1 MKNYTLLTPSNLMAA
16 ALLLVASSAI
26 QVVAQPATPAPS
38 STGRVKTIFN
48 NGTLSSQRIPATSPG
63 TSETLSTNLAP
74 VDYWF
79 GPGALALLNGAGGG
93 RGGGGRGGGAGNVP
107 MLTAEELASRPA
119 VTPELVQSFG
129 TPRAEAP
136 EFEAN
141 VYATAPVANYPAGLS
156 AAPDGTLYVGV
167 DGNAA
172 QGQVP
177 NVGRILRLRDKDG
190 DGVADEVKLFV
201 PNVDSVRG
209 VLWDHDRLF
218 VMHAPYVSAYFDHD
232 GDGVADEEKILI
244 KGAGRTIA
252 FQRVDHGYQSI
263 KMGIDGWIYL
273 AVGDEG
279 FYHAEGTDGR
289 TIQLHGGGIVRFRR
303 DGTGLE
309 VFAYGT
315 RNVYSVAVGPLLD
328 ILARDNTNDGGGWDT
343 RMHYFTGMEDHGY
356 PSRFLNYPDEII
368 QPVADYG
375 GGSGIGAMWLDE
387 PGIPAPWNNQPYT
400 GDYGGK
406 NGFFRQSITRN
417 GATVSITDVKFL
429 TLRQAIEID
438 VDANGVI
445 YASSWAT
452 GGFTYTGPNHGYV
465 ARMVVKGYKPEPVPD
480 FEKLNNTALVRL
492 LESPS
497 QRRRIEAQHA
507 LLRRSGIGAE
517 ITPLLQTLAADASK
531 DLRYRVAALFT
542 LKLAV
547 GADSHGFIGKL
558 AGDPTIAA
566 WAIRALA
573 DDADQARTMPV
584 NVVVNGLKSSD
595 PRTRL
600 ESIVALTRA
609 DATAQIP
616 AIALYLGDADPVIAH
631 TAFQAFRRLNAVEA
645 SFSILDNRSA
655 SEAMR
660 AAALRVLQT
669 FHQSK
674 VVDGLITRLG
684 TETDAQRRSGLITA
698 LGRLYNTEADWD
710 GDWWSTRPATV
721 GPFFAPVTWS
731 ESGKIAT
738 GLDSALQK
746 ANTADAVAIGRA
758 YTKFSIPAGNAVLK
772 LVSAADADP
781 SLLSLVTERF
791 AAAPEVPAS
800 AVPVLVKAATAPA
813 TPATVRSQAALALL
827 KTDNPDGWNAII
839 PAMRALQQPA
849 TAVGPGS
856 FGAPPG
862 VGAPLLAAATVTVP
876 FLTRNQDT
884 VLASIPATVVAESQ
898 AVVAARTALNAAI
911 FAQPT
916 NPADVA
922 ASLQA
927 LQSAELAQ
935 AQATATAFSALQ
947 ASPDKL
953 SPIQVAAV
961 AHQGNRVLAVGD
973 AAAAAPFGGR
983 GGRGARGGE
992 GAGGRGGFGGRG
1004 GARGGGAG
1012 ATADQLRVALLDSP
1026 QLNKFYNLFVDEAA
1040 RMNGDSSL
1048 LAEGVV
1054 LGLAGKM
1061 IGPVEGRQAAAAA
1074 VNTGWQDPQRQ
1085 VQIMTAAVNTRDTSR
1100 AVQIVSAMDDPN
1112 PDLAQA
1118 ARYAVEQLGIDANG
1132 IRAEALLPRISSLP
1146 EAQVLDAAASATGNV
1161 QRGQQLVN
1169 ELSCTACHT
1178 FGANESPKGPFLGAI
1193 ANKFPDRRNLAEQI
1207 LNPNKEIAQGF
1218 LANHIETKDG
1228 TELDA
1233 FVVTEA
1239 ADSIT
1244 VRTVAGVEQR
1254 ILKSN
1259 IVVKREES
1267 GKSLM
1272 PTGLVGNISIKDFAS
1287 LLDYL
1292 KSLAPTQ

>member
-1 MKNYTLLTPSNLMAA
+1 MKNHTLLTPSNLLAA
-16 ALLLVASSAI
+16 TLVLFVSSANP
-26 QVVAQPATPAPS
+26 VAGQPTSS
-38 STGRVKTIFN
+38 STGRVKVSYN
-48 NGTLSSQRIPATSPG
+48 NGTIAFQTIPATSLGASANSP
-63 TSETLSTNLAP
+63 TNLTP
-74 VDYWF
+74 VEYWF
-79 GPGALALLNGAGGG
+79 GPGGPALLNGGGGG
-93 RGGGGRGGGAGNVP
+93 RGGGGRGGAGNAP
-107 MLTAEELASRPA
+107 MLTAEELASHPS

-129 TPRAEAP
+129 TPKAEP
-136 EFEAN
+136 SEFEAN
-141 VYATAPVANYPAGLS
+141 VYATAPVANYPVGLS

-218 VMHAPYVSAYFDHD
+218 VMHAPYISAYIDRD

-244 KGAGRTIA
+244 KGAGRSIA
-252 FQRVDHGYQSI
+252 FQRVDHGYQSL

-273 AVGDEG
+273 ALGDEG
-279 FYHAEGTDGR
+279 FYNAEGTDGR

-303 DGTGLE
+303 DGSGLE
-309 VFAYGT
+309 VFATGT
-315 RNVYSVAVGPLLD
+315 RNIYSVAVGPLLD

-356 PSRFLNYPDEII
+356 PSRFLNYPEEII
-368 QPVADYG
+368 QPIADYG

-387 PGIPAPWNNQPYT
+387 PGIPAVWNNQPYT

-406 NGFFRQSITRN
+406 NGFFRQAMTRN
-417 GATVSITDVKFL
+417 GATVTIKDDKFL

-465 ARMVVKGYKPEPVPD
+465 ARMVVKGHKTEPLPD
-480 FEKLNNTALVRL
+480 FEKLSPATLVGL

-507 LLRRSGIGAE
+507 LLRRSGIAAE
-517 ITPLLQTLAADASK
+517 ISPVLQTLAADASK

-547 GADSHGFIGKL
+547 GAGSHSYLGKL

-566 WAIRALA
+566 WAIRALG
-573 DDADQARTMPV
+573 DDVDQARTMPV
-584 NVVVNGLKSSD
+584 NVVVNGLKSTD

-600 ESIVALTRA
+600 ESIVSLTRA
-609 DATAQIP
+609 GATAQIP
-616 AIALYLGDADPVIAH
+616 AIAPYLADADEVIAH
-631 TAFQAFRRLNAVEA
+631 TAFQAFRRLNAVDA
-645 SFSILDNRSA
+645 SFSILDDRAA

-669 FHQSK
+669 FHQTK
-674 VVDGLITRLG
+674 VVDGLIARLG
-684 TETDAQRRSGLITA
+684 TDTDTQRRGGLITA
-698 LGRLYNTEADWD
+698 LGRLYNTEAEWD
-710 GDWWSTRPATV
+710 GDWWSTRPSTV
-721 GPFFAPVTWS
+721 GPYFSPVTWS
-731 ESGKIAT
+731 ESGKIAA
-738 GLDSALQK
+738 GLDAALQK
-746 ANTADAVAIGRA
+746 ANTADAVMIGRA
-758 YTKFSIPAGNAVLK
+758 YTKFSVPAGDAVLK
-772 LVSAADADP
+772 LVAAADADP
-781 SLLSLVTERF
+781 ALLPLVTERF
-791 AAAPEVPAS
+791 ATAPEVPAT
-800 AVPVLVKAATAPA
+800 AVPVLIRAATAPA
-813 TPATVRSQAALALL
+813 TPAAVRSQAALALL
-827 KTDNPDGWNAII
+827 KTDNTDAWNAIL

-849 TAVGPGS
+849 TQVGPGS

-862 VGAPLLAAATVTVP
+862 GGAPLLTAATVTVP
-876 FLTRNQDT
+876 YLTRNQDT
-884 VLASIPATVVAESQ
+884 ALAAVPAAVIAESQ
-898 AVVAARTALNAAI
+898 AAVAARTALNTAI
-911 FAQPT
+911 FTQPA

-922 ASLQA
+922 TKLQA

-935 AQATATAFSALQ
+935 AQATATAFAALQ

-961 AHQGNRVLAVGD
+961 AQQGNRVLAVGD
-973 AAAAAPFGGR
+973 AAANATF
-983 GGRGARGGE
+983 GGRGARGGR
-992 GAGGRGGFGGRG
+992 GGGAAGGRGGFGGRG
-1004 GARGGGAG
+1004 GGRGNAG
-1012 ATADQLRVALLDSP
+1012 VTADQVRVALLDSP
-1026 QLNKFYNLFVDEAA
+1026 RLNKYYPIFVDEAA

-1048 LAEGVV
+1048 LADGVL
-1054 LGLAGKM
+1054 LGLAGKS
-1061 IGPVEGRQAAAAA
+1061 IGPIEGRQAASAA
-1074 VNTGWQDPQRQ
+1074 VNTGWQETPRRL
-1085 VQIMTAAVNTRDTSR
+1085 QIMTAAVNTRDTTR
-1100 AVQIVSAMDDPN
+1100 AVQIVGAIDDTN
-1112 PDLAQA
+1112 PDVAQA
-1118 ARYAVEQLGIDANG
+1118 ARYAVQQLGIDAEA
-1132 IRAEALLPRISSLP
+1132 IKADALLPRISSLE
-1146 EAQVLDAAASATGNV
+1146 EAKVLDAVANTSGNV

-1178 FGANESPKGPFLGAI
+1178 FSANETPKGPFLGAI
-1193 ANKFPDRRNLAEQI
+1193 ATKFPDRRNLAEQI
-1207 LNPNKEIAQGF
+1207 VNPNKEIAQGF

-1228 TELDA
+1228 LELDA
-1233 FVVTEA
+1233 FVVSEA

-1259 IVVKREES
+1259 LAVKREES

-1272 PTGLVGNISIKDFAS
+1272 PTDLVGNISIKDFAS

-1292 KSLAPTQ
+1292 TSLAPKP